1 MGLEFLLC
9 FVLAFVFTGG
19 RSLGDIIHA
28 AKGTTPPR
36 IERARLKAAARPAG
50 SKEPGPFRQYAS
62 ALWAD
67 AWTDAKT
74 HHERTRREKLAG
86 KRPTVG
92 ARARRLWRLLVDP
105 VGGPRPEGP
114 DVIDPPAGVV
124 EGWAAGVRRQYPE
137 PPSSREEPPDPWR
150 HAEPVAEPIDPTE
163 PEPAPRRDAD
173 GRLLFGDDATDPTGT
188 RACPDCKG
196 EAVKDGQP
204 CSSCV
209 ARQQQRNEDDD
220 RSRAGAADHP
230 NSNGGTPMTAA
241 TGEVQTYEQHK
252 AEIAAQR
259 AEWRTQLD
267 LATAAAEALAAAKVA
282 LNAQAEN
289 ARALQAAAQSK
300 SDGLSG
306 AGLDGETQAHAG
318 TQVDAV
324 DANRLDA
331 QFEALEEAE
340 RDAIEAKQAAEA
352 AMASLDAEESTID
365 AKYGDAANTVASDLG
380 GNASYL
386 ESGGGNGGPPA
397 PAGANRG
404 RSEYLDGPRERPAR
418 RDLGDR
424 AVI

>member
-1 MGLEFLLC
+1 MELILC
-9 FVLAFVFTGG
+9 FLIAFVVTGG

-36 IERARLKAAARPAG
+36 IERAKLKAAARPAG
-50 SKEPGPFRQYAS
+50 SKEPS
-62 ALWAD
+62 AFQDYWATVWRD
-67 AWTDAKT
+67 AWTDAKA
-74 HHERTRREKLAG
+74 HHERTRAEKQAG
-86 KRPTVG
+86 ARPTVG
-92 ARARRLWRLLVDP
+92 LRARRVWRLLVDP

-209 ARQQQRNEDDD
+209 ARQQQRNEDND

-259 AEWRTQLD
+259 QEWQTQLD
-267 LATAAAEALAAAKVA
+267 LAAASAEAARAAKAA
-282 LNAQAEN
+282 LNAQAEHGRAVAAA
-289 ARALQAAAQSK
+289 ARAKA
-300 SDGLSG
+300 DGVAG

-318 TQVDAV
+318 LQADAI
-324 DANRLDA
+324 DPNALDA
-331 QFEALEEAE
+331 QFEAL
-340 RDAIEAKQAAEA
+340 DGIEADAVAAAQRAEA
-352 AMASLDAEESTID
+352 ALAALDAEEATID

-386 ESGGGNGGPPA
+386 ESGGGNGAPQV

-404 RSEYLDGPRERPAR
+404 WSEYLDGPRERQAP
-418 RDLGDR
+418 RDLGDH